1 MKKASSDYKK
11 SFNRGNEA
19 MDEKRKVA
27 TDSYK
32 SYNRIEKS
40 FKLLISAVTP
50 AMTMTPFC
58 CNRSRFLLPPAI
70 EFATT
75 SFSKKI
81 AVGV

>member
-11 SFNRGNEA
+11 CFNRGNEA

-40 FKLLISAVTP
+40 FKLLISAATRDDDDAV
-50 AMTMTPFC
+50 
-58 CNRSRFLLPPAI
+58 LLQP
-70 EFATT
+70 
-75 SFSKKI
+75 
-81 AVGV
+81 

>member
-19 MDEKRKVA
+19 MDEKQKVA

-40 FKLLISAVTP
+40 FKLLISAATP
-50 AMTMTPFC
+50 
-58 CNRSRFLLPPAI
+58 R
-70 EFATT
+70 
-75 SFSKKI
+75 
-81 AVGV
+81 